1 MRMLNIFYPD
11 LVALINTA
19 RGFVLAAQKETEDE
33 EVRGIGRGRQ
43 RVRELEGGCC
53 CCCGNASQRQK
64 LSGNEVRT

>member
-33 EVRGIGRGRQ
+33 EVRGQGLAESERAGRWLLLLLRQ
-43 RVRELEGGCC
+43 RVA
-53 CCCGNASQRQK
+53 ASEIK
-64 LSGNEVRT
+64 WK